1 MATESILDR
10 LSRGKLRLLVES
22 NGQLVMASDRPGLA
36 PLRDAVF
43 EHTTL
48 LDGADIALPGVGI
61 AAALLLIH
69 AKAGRVYTPVLT
81 TEARKALDSEGIEH
95 NAAQVQK
102 KLPDELAAGM
112 DSFDAI
118 AREALTPLAFVEE
131 LRRQVG

>member
-1 MATESILDR
+1 MATETILDR

-43 EHTTL
+43 EHTSL
-48 LDGADIALPGVGI
+48 LDGADIALPAVGI

-81 TEARKALDSEGIEH
+81 NEARKALDNEGIEH
-95 NAAQVQK
+95 SAAQTLK
-102 KLPDELAAGM
+102 KLPDDLAADM
-112 DSFDAI
+112 DAFDAI

-131 LRRQVG
+131 LRRQAE

>member
-1 MATESILDR
+1 MATETILDR

-22 NGQLVMASDRPGLA
+22 NGQLVMASDRPGLS

-43 EHTTL
+43 EHTAL

-81 TEARKALDSEGIEH
+81 NEARKALDNEGIEH
-95 NAAQVQK
+95 SAAQVQK
-102 KLPDELAAGM
+102 KLPDDLAADM
-112 DSFDAI
+112 DRFDLT
-118 AREALTPLAFVEE
+118 ARESLTPLAFVEE
-131 LRRQVG
+131 LRRQAE

>member
-1 MATESILDR
+1 MATEPILDR
-10 LSRGKLRLLVES
+10 LARGKLRLLVES

-48 LDGADIALPGVGI
+48 LDGADIALPAVGI

-81 TEARKALDSEGIEH
+81 NEARKALDSEGIEH

-102 KLPDELAAGM
+102 KLPDDLAAGM

-118 AREALTPLAFVEE
+118 ARESLTPLAFVEE